1 MSLCDPRSTLLALFA
16 GLTFAVGCQQ
26 ASGPTSA
33 GASSSEQAESGT
45 APAEESPAPT
55 AAAPAAQDDRVQ
67 GDQSQDEPAK
77 TSAAPA
83 SAGEAAPSENAQAA
97 KSDEAPAPTEVAS
110 AEPVPAAAALNAK
123 PPATVDITF
132 DDIKFDIKPDAPF
145 KREMLTKK
153 IEDLAG
159 KPVRIRGY
167 ILPSFQ
173 QTGLTQFV
181 LVRDNQACCFG
192 PGAALYDCIVVEMKP
207 GKSTDFN
214 LYPVAVEGTFSIQ
227 VLDDPDGKALAIYHL
242 DGEAVR

>member
-1 MSLCDPRSTLLALFA
+1 MSLCDPRSTSLALLA
-16 GLTFAVGCQQ
+16 GLTLAVGCQQ
-26 ASGPTSA
+26 ASGPTNA
-33 GASSSEQAESGT
+33 APSSGEQAESGT
-45 APAEESPAPT
+45 GTAEEAPSQT
-55 AAAPAAQDDRVQ
+55 AAAPAAQDDRA
-67 GDQSQDEPAK
+67 QDEPAK
-77 TSAAPA
+77 TSEAPA
-83 SAGEAAPSENAQAA
+83 SAGEDAPSENAEAA
-97 KSDEAPAPTEVAS
+97 KSDEGPAPTEVAS

-153 IEDLAG
+153 IEDMAG

-173 QTGLTQFV
+173 QSGLTQFV

-214 LYPVAVEGTFSIQ
+214 LYPVAVEGTFSIK

>member
-1 MSLCDPRSTLLALFA
+1 MRLKDASCALLAALASLPLA
-16 GLTFAVGCQQ
+16 GGCKERSFSGAVSP
-26 ASGPTSA
+26 SGPNP
-33 GASSSEQAESGT
+33 ASQADHTARDDENRT
-45 APAEESPAPT
+45 VEAPATSVSSAAASPAAT
-55 AAAPAAQDDRVQ
+55 AHATSTSDAPAA
-67 GDQSQDEPAK
+67 
-77 TSAAPA
+77 
-83 SAGEAAPSENAQAA
+83 
-97 KSDEAPAPTEVAS
+97 TEIAS
-110 AEPVPAAAALNAK
+110 AEPTAAPNIATGKPAA
-123 PPATVDITF
+123 PIDITF

-145 KREMLTKK
+145 KRPMLTKK

-214 LYPVAVEGTFSIQ
+214 LYPVAVEGTFTINELQ
-227 VLDDPDGKALAIYHL
+227 DPDGKALAIYHL
-242 DGEAVR
+242 DGDDVR

>member
-1 MSLCDPRSTLLALFA
+1 MSLCDPRSTLLALLA
-16 GLTFAVGCQQ
+16 GLTFVVGCQQ
-26 ASGPTSA
+26 SSGPTSA
-33 GASSSEQAESGT
+33 GSSSSEQAESGT
-45 APAEESPAPT
+45 ATAEESPTQT
-55 AAAPAAQDDRVQ
+55 AATPAAQDDQ
-67 GDQSQDEPAK
+67 LQDEPAK
-77 TSAAPA
+77 ASEAPA
-83 SAGEAAPSENAQAA
+83 PAGEESPSENAQAA

-110 AEPVPAAAALNAK
+110 AEPVPAAATLNAK

>member
-1 MSLCDPRSTLLALFA
+1 MRLKDASCALLAALA
-16 GLTFAVGCQQ
+16 SLPL
-26 ASGPTSA
+26 ASGCKERSFSGAVSPPGPNPASQPDHAARTDENRTGEASA
-33 GASSSEQAESGT
+33 AAVSSAATALAAPEQAEST
-45 APAEESPAPT
+45 SDAPAATEIASAEPT
-55 AAAPAAQDDRVQ
+55 AAANIASGKPAA
-67 GDQSQDEPAK
+67 P
-77 TSAAPA
+77 
-83 SAGEAAPSENAQAA
+83 
-97 KSDEAPAPTEVAS
+97 
-110 AEPVPAAAALNAK
+110 
-123 PPATVDITF
+123 VDITF

-145 KREMLTKK
+145 KRSMLTKK

-214 LYPVAVEGTFSIQ
+214 LYPVAVEGTFTINELQ
-227 VLDDPDGKALAIYHL
+227 DPDGKALAIYHL
-242 DGEAVR
+242 DGDDVR

>member
-1 MSLCDPRSTLLALFA
+1 MSLCDPRSTSLALLAC
-16 GLTFAVGCQQ
+16 LTLAVGCQEGSGS
-26 ASGPTSA
+26 ASAVP
-33 GASSSEQAESGT
+33 SSGEQAETET
-45 APAEESPAPT
+45 AAADEAPSQT
-55 AAAPAAQDDRVQ
+55 AAAPA
-67 GDQSQDEPAK
+67 GQDEPAK
-77 TSAAPA
+77 A
-83 SAGEAAPSENAQAA
+83 SEALASDGEDAPSESAQAA

-110 AEPVPAAAALNAK
+110 AEPVPAAAALEAK

-132 DDIKFDIKPDAPF
+132 DDIKFDIEPDAPF

-214 LYPVAVEGTFSIQ
+214 LYPVAVEGTFSIE
-227 VLDDPDGKALAIYHL
+227 VLEDPDGKALAIYHL
-242 DGEAVR
+242 DGEEVR